1 RGEGP
6 GEGLR
11 NAMPEPSTAARRYA
25 EAIFDLGQESGTLD
39 QWQRDLDTL
48 ANVAGDGGALGV
60 LENVRSPM
68 EDRLA
73 LLDRALTGMSP
84 LAQNLAKLLVSRG
97 RFSLTPRIDRVFG
110 EMLDER
116 NGVVRAEAITAV
128 PLSDD
133 EERAIVDHL
142 RTITGARDVR
152 LQREIDPSIIG
163 GLIVRVGDQLIDGST
178 RSRLIQLR
186 RRLSGVAP

>member
-1 RGEGP
+1 
-6 GEGLR
+6 
-11 NAMPEPSTAARRYA
+11 MPELSTAARRYA
-25 EAIFDLGQESGTLD
+25 EAIFDLGEESDTLD

-60 LENVRSPM
+60 LENVRTPM

-73 LLDRALTGMSP
+73 LLDRALAGMSQ

-97 RFSLTPRIDRVFG
+97 RFSLTLQIDRIFG

-128 PLSDD
+128 PLTDD

-142 RTITGARDVR
+142 RTLTGARDVR